1 MISINLCYFC
11 EKMFSHMNIW
21 MIGKN
26 SVKAEKEDS
35 YCHLN
40 MITDADY
47 MHGKRLRKDFEI
59 NNLGEYHEL
68 YVQGDTSLLDDT
80 FEKFQNIYLEIYES
94 DPVHFLTAP
103 ELAWQVAIKKT
114 KIKLVLLTDVDML
127 LMHQRR

>member
-1 MISINLCYFC
+1 
-11 EKMFSHMNIW
+11 MNIW

-26 SVKAEKEDS
+26 SVKAEKEDF

-47 MHGKRLRKDFEI
+47 THGKRLCKDFEI

-68 YVQGDTSLLDDT
+68 YVQGDTSLLDDA

-103 ELAWQVAIKKT
+103 ELACQVAIKKT